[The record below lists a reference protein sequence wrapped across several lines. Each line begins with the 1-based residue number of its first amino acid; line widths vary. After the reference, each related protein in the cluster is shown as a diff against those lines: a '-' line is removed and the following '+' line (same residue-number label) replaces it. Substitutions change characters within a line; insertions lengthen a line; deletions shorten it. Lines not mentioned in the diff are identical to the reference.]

1 MNIVI
6 VCYPTFGGSG
16 VLATELGKALADKG
30 HTIHFITYQ
39 QPVRLSGFHAN
50 IFYHEVRV
58 PTYPLFDFPP
68 YETALSS
75 MMVDVVNNYAIDL
88 LHVHYAIPH
97 ASAAYMAK
105 QILLKEG
112 KKIPVITTLH
122 GTDIT
127 LVGKDK
133 MYSPVVTF
141 SMNESDALT
150 AVSQNLKEET
160 LNNFVIKK
168 EIDVIH
174 NFVDVKRFHKKP
186 VVAFKQLIAPKGE
199 RIIVHASNFR
209 KVKRVDD
216 VINTFL
222 LINKVMPSKLLLLGD
237 GPERSFAES
246 ICRDCIAA
254 ENIKFLGK
262 QEQMEDILPIAD
274 LFLLTSEYESFGLA
288 ALEAMAAEVPVI
300 STNAGGLPEININGY
315 CGYMSNVGDIEDMC
329 KNALSILQDDA
340 TLQQFKA
347 NALAQ
352 AQKFDIGNIVPKY
365 EELYIKVVK
374 GLSV

>member
-133 MYSPVVTF
+133 TYSPVVTF

-168 EIDVIH
+168 DIEVIH

-237 GPERSFAES
+237 GPERPFAES

-288 ALEAMAAEVPVI
+288 ALEAMASEVPVI

-315 CGYMSNVGDIEDMC
+315 CGYMSNVGDIKDMC

-340 TLQQFKA
+340 ILQTFKT

-365 EELYIKVVK
+365 EELYKKVVK
-374 GLSV
+374 G